1 MMIIEKTYYHK
12 LLFLRLVMVADIG
25 NLSQKFL
32 AHLSFFILSFSSF
45 SSDVLSL
52 FLNYNSNLC
61 LRKFDF

>member
-1 MMIIEKTYYHK
+1 
-12 LLFLRLVMVADIG
+12 MVADIG